1 MSTTKINKMESLSK
15 HRERRSNA
23 GSRMA
28 AMLDK
33 EEDDFYKS
41 TYGGFFEVCVYFV
54 DCLVRRTN

>member
-1 MSTTKINKMESLSK
+1 MDESLAAK
-15 HRERRSNA
+15 RERRANA

-41 TYGGFFEVCVYFV
+41 TYGGFYEVMLLYF
-54 DCLVRRTN
+54 